1 MGPARHRW
9 LAGGR
14 GALSERGGG
23 PREGPS
29 GRSNVSSPPLFERP
43 TKPPP
48 LRPPTATAR
57 GATDA
62 AAVAAALTAPTVDSA
77 PAGVV
82 GAAGF
87 GAMPSIGRVRSS
99 AIPPGHSPHGVRHGL
114 GSGGGRGRRRRA
126 RGGGGPPGMG
136 GAPPAP
142 SLAPAATLKRVR
154 AVHRAAEPPRRPE
167 RPPSGGRRATTL
179 QELVARAV
187 DRVKGAMR
195 TLNLEFWNAAEGTP
209 HHRCAQEHHSDVAAV
224 MRARAA

>member
-114 GSGGGRGRRRRA
+114 GSGGGRGRRRKA

-142 SLAPAATLKRVR
+142 SLAPAATLKKRECVLFIVQPNRPVGRSVR
-154 AVHRAAEPPRRPE
+154 RLEEDGQRRSKSSSPGPSTASRARCARSISSSGTPPR
-167 RPPSGGRRATTL
+167 GRRIIAARRSTT
-179 QELVARAV
+179 
-187 DRVKGAMR
+187 R
-195 TLNLEFWNAAEGTP
+195 TSRP
-209 HHRCAQEHHSDVAAV
+209 
-224 MRARAA
+224 